1 MLKKLIFPILLCL
14 STTGFSQNT
23 YKMLVGTYT
32 RGTTSEGIYSLE
44 INKQGQLIFNKLL
57 AKSDNPSYLAF
68 SPYGKYVYAVNELG
82 EESTVS
88 AFAFDKEN
96 ETLTFLNKVSAGG
109 ADPCF
114 ITVSDRHVFTA
125 NYSSGSISVYERH
138 PDGTISEAV
147 QVITHPKKNFGNR
160 RFGPSNA
167 HQVIFSPDGKYLM
180 ATNLGTDRVFT
191 YSYNPIGSKEVLT
204 YVDEIGVKKHSGPRH
219 MVFSRDGKYL
229 YLVQELDAGITV
241 FSVANDGK
249 LTNIQETTL
258 VTDSTKK
265 NGAADIHLS
274 PDGKFFYAT
283 NRGEANT
290 ITCFAVKK
298 DGTVRFVEQY
308 STFGNVPRNFTL
320 TPDGKYIFVGNQKTN
335 NITVFSRNKCSGKLK
350 LLTDKVELGAPVCLL
365 LN

>member
-1 MLKKLIFPILLCL
+1 MLKKLIFPILFCL
-14 STTGFSQNT
+14 STAGFSQNT
-23 YKMLVGTYT
+23 YNMLVGTYT

-44 INKQGQLIFNKLL
+44 INKQGQLISNKLL

-68 SPYGKYVYAVNELG
+68 SPDGKYVYAVNELG

-88 AFAFDKEN
+88 AFAFNKED

-114 ITVSDRHVFTA
+114 ITVSDKHVFTA
-125 NYSSGSISVYERH
+125 NYSSGSISVFERQ

-147 QVITHPKKNFGNR
+147 QVIRHPKKNFGNG

-167 HQVIFSPDGKYLM
+167 HQIIFSPDGKYLM

-191 YSYNPIGSKEVLT
+191 YSNNPTGGKEVLT
-204 YVDEIGVKKHSGPRH
+204 YVDETGVKKHSGPRH
-219 MVFSRDGKYL
+219 TVFSKNGKYL

-241 FSVANDGK
+241 FSVGNNGK
-249 LTNIQETTL
+249 LTVIQETTL

-274 PDGKFFYAT
+274 PDGKFLYAT

-308 STFGNVPRNFTL
+308 STSGNGPRNFTI
-320 TPDGKYIFVGNQKTN
+320 TPDGKFLFVGNQKSN
-335 NITVFSRNKCSGKLK
+335 NITVFSRNKCTGKLK
-350 LLTDKVELGAPVCLL
+350 MLTDKVELGAPVCLL
-365 LN
+365 LY

>member
-1 MLKKLIFPILLCL
+1 MLKKLILPILFCL
-14 STTGFSQNT
+14 STAGFSQNT
-23 YKMLVGTYT
+23 YNMLVGTYT

-44 INKQGQLIFNKLL
+44 INKQGQLISNKLL

-68 SPYGKYVYAVNELG
+68 SPDGKYVYAVNELG
-82 EESTVS
+82 KESTVS
-88 AFAFDKEN
+88 AFAFNKED

-114 ITVSDRHVFTA
+114 ITVSDKHVFTA
-125 NYSSGSISVYERH
+125 NYSSGSISVFERQ

-191 YSYNPIGSKEVLT
+191 YSYNPIESKKVLT

-219 MVFSRDGKYL
+219 TVFSKNGKYL
-229 YLVQELDAGITV
+229 YLVQELDAGITA
-241 FSVANDGK
+241 FSVAPDGK

-274 PDGKFFYAT
+274 PDGKFLYAT

-308 STFGNVPRNFTL
+308 STSGNGPRNFTI
-320 TPDGKYIFVGNQKTN
+320 TPDGKFLFVGNQKSN
-335 NITVFSRNKCSGKLK
+335 NITVFSRNKCTGKLK
-350 LLTDKVELGAPVCLL
+350 MLTDKVELGAPVCLL
-365 LN
+365 LY